1 MKKILLKKNV
11 EKLISTQNE
20 RKCLKRRSY
29 NFKNIIVKHK
39 HGVKDE

>member
-1 MKKILLKKNV
+1 MWK
-11 EKLISTQNE
+11 KLISTQIE

-29 NFKNIIVKHK
+29 NFKNIIVKNK